1 MITCTFKQISIA
13 DLFNGFVDNEEEG
26 VYTYIRIDGELIKT
40 DIRPPYQR
48 EFVYSDD
55 KRNKVIETLSR
66 NLPLGVIYL
75 AKNSDGTMEV
85 IDGQQ
90 RIMSICKYLNGD
102 FSVNGIADFLNEKA
116 FDCELYKNTAIYKQ
130 IMSYNNLLAYI
141 VEGDDD
147 EKLDWFRT
155 INISGEKLTEQE
167 LLNANYTGEWLCSAK
182 RKFSKTNCVAFK
194 KGNKLVNGSPIRQDY
209 LETALSWISGGKEN
223 IQKYMGDHYQAD
235 ENAEPL
241 WNYFVEVIE
250 WVEKTFTYRKE
261 MKGIDW
267 GKLYREYGKNEYDV
281 AELEEKVKAL
291 MADDDVNSKKGIY
304 EYVLSNCSKDKERHL
319 SIRKFSDKDKR
330 TAYERQNGICPICGK
345 HHEIDEMEG
354 DHIIPWSKGG
364 KTTIDNLQMLC
375 KKCNREKGNI

>member
-13 DLFNGFVDNEEEG
+13 DLFNGFVNNEEEG

-102 FSVNGIADFLNEKA
+102 FSVNGIADFLNEKT

-223 IQKYMGDHYQAD
+223 IQKYMGDHYQD
-235 ENAEPL
+235 ENAESL
-241 WNYFVEVIE
+241 WKYFVEVIE

-267 GKLYREYGKNEYDV
+267 GKLYREYGKVEYNV

>member
-13 DLFNGFVDNEEEG
+13 DLFNGFVNNEEEG

-102 FSVNGIADFLNEKA
+102 FSVNGIADFLNEKT
-116 FDCELYKNTAIYKQ
+116 FNCELYKNTAIYKQ

-155 INISGEKLTEQE
+155 INISGERLTEQE

-223 IQKYMGDHYQAD
+223 IQKYMGDHYQD

-241 WNYFVEVIE
+241 WKYFVEVIE

-267 GKLYREYGKNEYDV
+267 GKLYREYGKVEYNV

-330 TAYERQNGICPICGK
+330 TAYERQNGICPICGT
-345 HHEIDEMEG
+345 HHEIEEMEG

-375 KKCNREKGNI
+375 KKWNREKGNI

>member
-13 DLFNGFVDNEEEG
+13 DLFNGFVNNEEEG
-26 VYTYIRIDGELIKT
+26 VYTYIRIDDELIKT

-102 FSVNGIADFLNEKA
+102 FSVNGIADFLNEKT
-116 FDCELYKNTAIYKQ
+116 FNCELYKNTAIYKQ
-130 IMSYNNLLAYI
+130 IMSYNNLIAYI
-141 VEGDDD
+141 VEGEDD

-223 IQKYMGDHYQAD
+223 IQKYMGDNYQK

-241 WNYFVEVIE
+241 WKYFVEVIE

-281 AELEEKVKAL
+281 AELEKKVKAL
-291 MADDDVNSKKGIY
+291 MEDDEVDNNRGIY
-304 EYVLSNCSKDKERHL
+304 EYVLSNCAKEKERCL
-319 SIRKFSDKDKR
+319 AIRKFKDNDKR

-345 HHEIDEMEG
+345 HYEIEEMEG

>member
-13 DLFNGFVDNEEEG
+13 DLFNGFVNNEEEG

-102 FSVNGIADFLNEKA
+102 FSVNGITDFLNEKT

-223 IQKYMGDHYQAD
+223 IQKYMAEHQFD

-267 GKLYREYGKNEYDV
+267 GKLYREYGKVEYNV

-330 TAYERQNGICPICGK
+330 TAYERQNGICPICGT
-345 HHEIDEMEG
+345 HHEIEEMEG

-364 KTTIDNLQMLC
+364 KTAIDNLQMLC

>member
-13 DLFNGFVDNEEEG
+13 DLFNGFVNNEEEG

-102 FSVNGIADFLNEKA
+102 FSVNGIADFLNEKT

-223 IQKYMGDHYQAD
+223 IQKYMGDNYQK

-241 WNYFVEVIE
+241 WKYFVEVIE

-267 GKLYREYGKNEYDV
+267 GKLYREYGKVEYNV

>member
-13 DLFNGFVDNEEEG
+13 DLFNGYVNNDEEG
-26 VYTYIRIDGELIKT
+26 VYTHIRIDGELIKT

-102 FSVNGIADFLNEKA
+102 FSVNGIADFLNEKT
-116 FDCELYKNTAIYKQ
+116 FNCELYKNTAIYKQ

-167 LLNANYTGEWLCSAK
+167 LLNANYTGEWLSSAK

-223 IQKYMGDHYQAD
+223 IQKYMGDHYQD

-241 WNYFVEVIE
+241 WKYFVEVIE

-267 GKLYREYGKNEYDV
+267 GRLYREYGKTEYDV

-291 MADDDVNSKKGIY
+291 MADDEVDNNKGIY
-304 EYVLSNCSKDKERHL
+304 EYVLSNCAKEKERCL
-319 SIRKFSDKDKR
+319 AIRKFKDNDKR
-330 TAYERQNGICPICGK
+330 SAYEKQNGICPICGK
-345 HHEIDEMEG
+345 HYEIEEMEG

>member
-13 DLFNGFVDNEEEG
+13 DLFNGYVNNEEEG
-26 VYTYIRIDGELIKT
+26 VYTHIRIDGELIKT

-102 FSVNGIADFLNEKA
+102 FSVNGIADFLNEKT
-116 FDCELYKNTAIYKQ
+116 FNCELYKNTAIYKQ

-223 IQKYMGDHYQAD
+223 IQKYMGDNYQK

-330 TAYERQNGICPICGK
+330 TAYERQNGICPICGT
-345 HHEIDEMEG
+345 HHEIEEMEG

>member
-13 DLFNGFVDNEEEG
+13 DLFNGFVNNEEEG

-102 FSVNGIADFLNEKA
+102 FSVNGIADFLNEKT
-116 FDCELYKNTAIYKQ
+116 FNCELYKNTAIYKQ

-141 VEGDDD
+141 VEGNDD

-209 LETALSWISGGKEN
+209 LETVLSWISGARKISKN
-223 IQKYMGDHYQAD
+223 IWQ
-235 ENAEPL
+235 NISL
-241 WNYFVEVIE
+241 
-250 WVEKTFTYRKE
+250 
-261 MKGIDW
+261 MK
-267 GKLYREYGKNEYDV
+267 
-281 AELEEKVKAL
+281 
-291 MADDDVNSKKGIY
+291 M
-304 EYVLSNCSKDKERHL
+304 
-319 SIRKFSDKDKR
+319 
-330 TAYERQNGICPICGK
+330 P
-345 HHEIDEMEG
+345 
-354 DHIIPWSKGG
+354 
-364 KTTIDNLQMLC
+364 
-375 KKCNREKGNI
+375 NRFGNTLLR